1 MCAQI
6 IQDLEKSRKK
16 EHKNKKNELKK
27 FNFQHKTVPLQPS
40 HEVLTSHGF
49 EWRRFPGHGKMW
61 EIPSME

>member
-1 MCAQI
+1 M
-6 IQDLEKSRKK
+6 K

-27 FNFQHKTVPLQPS
+27 FNFQHKSVSLQPS